1 MGELSNPLE
10 RDEQAMAALV
20 TAGAFVALS
29 DGRVDPIER
38 DETVEYVDRRR
49 LAPTISRRRLAE
61 FFDGQ
66 VGRLQDRDF
75 AELITE
81 SFRPVPR
88 LSLACDVI
96 RIAERIAAVD
106 GRIHRNEVQVIALM
120 RLLLMSSSEKNGV
133 VHEPRRRD

>member
-1 MGELSNPLE
+1 MGELSNPFE

-38 DETVEYVDRRR
+38 EETVDYIDRHR
-49 LAPTISRRRLAE
+49 LAPTISRQRLAE
-61 FFDGQ
+61 FFDGR
-66 VGRLQDRDF
+66 VDRLQDRDF

-106 GRIHRNEVQVIALM
+106 GRIHPNEVHVIALM
-120 RLLLMSSSEKNGV
+120 RLILMSSSEKDGV
-133 VHEPRRRD
+133 AHAPEK